1 MKKDPSEPHTPLAKP
16 YQHTPLEVHHIQEQ
30 QNADA
35 TTGLIDQ
42 RFHKNERHNLAVL
55 CKPCHQAIDTGEL
68 VVFGHTSTLAGDT
81 LMFYRPGGSGGGC
94 VSEAGVHAASAC
106 ETVASA
112 NAVAE
117 EEAAAFA
124 KPKGKPGKSKYTA
137 AQRAAVRAYAL
148 EHHPPGQTKAQWWR
162 ATKAAT
168 GVDVGYK
175 KFCAMVG

>member
-1 MKKDPSEPHTPLAKP
+1 
-16 YQHTPLEVHHIQEQ
+16 
-30 QNADA
+30 
-35 TTGLIDQ
+35 
-42 RFHKNERHNLAVL
+42 
-55 CKPCHQAIDTGEL
+55 
-68 VVFGHTSTLAGDT
+68 
-81 LMFYRPGGSGGGC
+81 MFYRPGGCGGA
-94 VSEAGVHAASAC
+94 SEAGVHAGS

-112 NAVAE
+112 NAVAD

-148 EHHPPGQTKAQWWR
+148 EHHPAGQTKAQWWR